1 MRILWF
7 GRAKL
12 ERQLMITV
20 ANETKG
26 KQARVL
32 VVDDD
37 PHVLGKVLLGLRGR
51 GYQAEGAED
60 GLQALHHLQHGEFEV
75 VVTDLQMPRLDGL
88 ALLREMRRRGYSQP
102 VVIQTT
108 LLDSSLE
115 VVLRRVGAFGVLMK
129 GGPFGDLVQVVDE
142 AYRDPLGMSD
152 PVPLGTGPGSGEN
165 R

>member
-1 MRILWF
+1 MT
-7 GRAKL
+7 
-12 ERQLMITV
+12 TV

-26 KQARVL
+26 KQARIL

-37 PHVLGKVLLGLRGR
+37 PQVRGTALLGFRSR

-60 GLQALHHLQHGEFEV
+60 GLEALHHLQHGQFDV

-108 LLDSSLE
+108 LMDSSLE
-115 VVLRRVGAFGVLMK
+115 VVLRRAGAFGVVMK
-129 GGPFGDLVQVVDE
+129 GGPFGDLVRAVDE
-142 AYRDPLGMSD
+142 AYRDPPGMPD
-152 PVPLGTGPGSGEN
+152 PVPLSTGPGTGEN

>member
-1 MRILWF
+1 MT
-7 GRAKL
+7 
-12 ERQLMITV
+12 TV
-20 ANETKG
+20 ASQVKEERG
-26 KQARVL
+26 RIL

-37 PHVLGKVLLGLRGR
+37 PHVLRPVLLGLRGR

-60 GLQALHHLQHGEFEV
+60 GLQALHHLQHGEFDV

-115 VVLRRVGAFGVLMK
+115 VVLRRVGASCVLRK
-129 GGPFGDLVQVVDE
+129 GGPFSDLVRSVEE
-142 AYRDPLGMSD
+142 AYRASR
-152 PVPLGTGPGSGEN
+152 GPQACCA
-165 R
+165 

>member
-1 MRILWF
+1 MT
-7 GRAKL
+7 
-12 ERQLMITV
+12 TV
-20 ANETKG
+20 AN
-26 KQARVL
+26 QAKEERGCIL

-37 PHVLGKVLLGLRGR
+37 PHVLGAVLLALRGR

-60 GLQALHHLQHGEFEV
+60 GLQALHHLQHGEFDV

-115 VVLRRVGAFGVLMK
+115 VVLRRAGAFGVLMK
-129 GGPFGDLVQVVDE
+129 GGPFGDLFRAVDE
-142 AYRDPLGMSD
+142 AYRDPPGMPD
-152 PVPLGTGPGSGEN
+152 PVPLSTGPGTGEN